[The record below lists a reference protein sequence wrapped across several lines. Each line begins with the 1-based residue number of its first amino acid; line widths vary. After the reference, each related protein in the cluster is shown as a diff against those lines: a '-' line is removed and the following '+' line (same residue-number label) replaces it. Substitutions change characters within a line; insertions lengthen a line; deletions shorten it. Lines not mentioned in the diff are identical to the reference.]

1 MQEIGNGID
10 DDGTMQPSKKSNFI
24 HLIYYIELQ
33 QHCYTWNTTLKQIQ
47 ATEWVWDGN
56 LVSE

>member
-24 HLIYYIELQ
+24 HLNSYIELQ
-33 QHCYTWNTTLKQIQ
+33 QHCYIWNTTLKQIQ
-47 ATEWVWDGN
+47 ATEWV
-56 LVSE
+56 